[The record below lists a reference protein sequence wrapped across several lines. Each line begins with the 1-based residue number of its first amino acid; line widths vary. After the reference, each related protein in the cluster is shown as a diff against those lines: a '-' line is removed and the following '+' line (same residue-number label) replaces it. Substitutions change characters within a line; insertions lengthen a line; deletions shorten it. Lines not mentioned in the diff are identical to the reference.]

1 LKEKKK
7 FGEENTPQKPRTAK
21 MKNENRK
28 EKEEKVRKT

>member
-21 MKNENRK
+21 MKNEKRK